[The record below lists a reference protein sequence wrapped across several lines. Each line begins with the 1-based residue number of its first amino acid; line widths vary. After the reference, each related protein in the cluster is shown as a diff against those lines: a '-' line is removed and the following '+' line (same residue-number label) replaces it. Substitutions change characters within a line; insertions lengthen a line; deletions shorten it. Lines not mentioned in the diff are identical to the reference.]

1 MPRTLSP
8 PRALAQRRTQRTKR
22 LLALDAV
29 AESLLS
35 VAGLTG
41 APVVHSSGI
50 AVGRLVDLVVRWE
63 GEPYPPLTGM
73 VVRVGR
79 SLSWVSAD
87 KIGDV
92 EARRVTLRSAKV
104 DLRDFVRRDN
114 EVKLVD
120 DVIDHQMVDVDGV
133 RVFRAAD
140 LFLARVGGGYRL
152 VGADVGF
159 STLLRRLGPARWRRR
174 PQPDRVIDW
183 AAIQPFSDPGEPVRL
198 SRANNELRRLR
209 PGELADLLEELGRS
223 QRQELL
229 AALDAETAA
238 DALEEMEND
247 ELVVLLRDVDPRQ
260 AASLLAEMEPDEAA
274 EALRD
279 LDDGTRDEVLAVM
292 EPEVAEDLTR
302 LVSYDEETAG
312 GVMTSAIVTFDAAT
326 TVAEARSRLGEH
338 ESYDEIARVESVLVL
353 DADGVIVDDILMI
366 DLFMAG
372 PDETLGSLAGA
383 PWPVTV
389 ALDAPIEDVLDAFVA
404 NRGSSIVVVD
414 EFDHPVGRI
423 LADDVVDALLSN
435 RERGRR
441 HFTGLLS

>member
-1 MPRTLSP
+1 MPQTLNA
-8 PRALAQRRTQRTKR
+8 PRALAQRRKQRTKR
-22 LLALDAV
+22 LLALEAV

-35 VAGLTG
+35 VSGLTG

-50 AVGRLVDLVVRWE
+50 EVGRLVDLVVRWE
-63 GEPYPPLTGM
+63 GEPYPPLTGL

-79 SLSWVSAD
+79 QLTWVSAD
-87 KIGDV
+87 KIG
-92 EARRVTLRSAKV
+92 ELEQRRVVLRSAKV
-104 DLRDFVRRDN
+104 DLRDFARRDN

-159 STLLRRLGPARWRRR
+159 STLVRRLGPARWRVR
-174 PQPDRVIDW
+174 PHPDRVIDW

-238 DALEEMEND
+238 DALEEMEPD
-247 ELVVLLRDVDPRQ
+247 ELAVLLRDADPAQ

-279 LDDGTRDEVLAVM
+279 LDDETRDELLAVM
-292 EPEVAEDLTR
+292 DVEDAEVLER
-302 LVSYDEETAG
+302 LVGYDEQTAG
-312 GVMTSAIVTFDAAT
+312 GLMTTAVFAFDADL
-326 TVAEARSRLGEH
+326 TVDEAKRRLEQA
-338 ESYDEIARVESVLVL
+338 DDIARLESVLVL
-353 DADGVIVDDILMI
+353 DADGTLLDDILMI
-366 DLFMAG
+366 DLFMA
-372 PDETLGSLAGA
+372 DAQDSLRSLTGS

-389 ALDAPIEDVLDAFVA
+389 AVDASIEDVIESFVE

-414 EFDHPVGRI
+414 DAGRPIGRI
-423 LADDVVDALLSN
+423 LADDVVDALLPHHESN
-435 RERGRR
+435 RRP
-441 HFTGLLS
+441 FTRLLA

>member
-1 MPRTLSP
+1 MPQTLNA
-8 PRALAQRRTQRTKR
+8 PRALAQRRKQRTKR
-22 LLALDAV
+22 LLALEAV

-35 VAGLTG
+35 VSGLTG

-50 AVGRLVDLVVRWE
+50 EVGRLVDLVVRWE
-63 GEPYPPLTGM
+63 GEPYPPLTGL

-79 SLSWVSAD
+79 QLTWVSAD
-87 KIGDV
+87 KIG
-92 EARRVTLRSAKV
+92 ELEQRRVVLRSAKV
-104 DLRDFVRRDN
+104 DLRDFARRDN

-159 STLLRRLGPARWRRR
+159 STLVRRLGPARWRVR
-174 PQPDRVIDW
+174 PHPDRVIDW

-238 DALEEMEND
+238 DALEEMEPD
-247 ELVVLLRDVDPRQ
+247 ELAVLLRDADPEQ

-279 LDDGTRDEVLAVM
+279 LDDETRDELLAVM
-292 EPEVAEDLTR
+292 DVEDAEVLER
-302 LVSYDEETAG
+302 LVGYDEQTAG
-312 GVMTSAIVTFDAAT
+312 GLMTTAVFAFDADL
-326 TVAEARSRLGEH
+326 TVDDAKRRLEQA
-338 ESYDEIARVESVLVL
+338 DDIARLESVLVL
-353 DADGVIVDDILMI
+353 DTDGTLLDDILMI

-372 PDETLGSLAGA
+372 AQDSLRSLTGS

-389 ALDAPIEDVLDAFVA
+389 AVDASIEDVIESFVE

-414 EFDHPVGRI
+414 DAGRPIGRI
-423 LADDVVDALLSN
+423 LADDVVDALLPHHESS
-435 RERGRR
+435 RR
-441 HFTGLLS
+441 PFTRLLA

>member
-1 MPRTLSP
+1 MPQTLNA
-8 PRALAQRRTQRTKR
+8 PRAIVQRRQQRTKR
-22 LLALDAV
+22 LLALEAV
-29 AESLLS
+29 SESLLS
-35 VAGLTG
+35 VSGLTG
-41 APVVHSSGI
+41 ASVVHSSGI
-50 AVGRLVDLVVRWE
+50 EVGRLVDLVVRWE
-63 GEPYPPLTGM
+63 GEPYPPLTGL

-79 SLSWVSAD
+79 QLTWVSAD
-87 KIGDV
+87 KIG
-92 EARRVTLRSAKV
+92 ELEQRRIVLRSAKV
-104 DLRDFVRRDN
+104 DLREFARRDN

-159 STLLRRLGPARWRRR
+159 SSLVRRLGPARWRVR
-174 PQPDRVIDW
+174 PHPDRVIDW

-198 SRANNELRRLR
+198 SRANSELRRLR

-238 DALEEMEND
+238 DALEEMEPD
-247 ELVVLLRDVDPRQ
+247 ELAVLLRDADPGQ

-279 LDDGTRDEVLAVM
+279 LDDETREELLSAMDSEDAEVL
-292 EPEVAEDLTR
+292 LR
-302 LVSYDEETAG
+302 LVGYDEETAG
-312 GVMTSAIVTFDAAT
+312 GLMTTALFTFDADL
-326 TVAEARSRLGEH
+326 TVSDARRHLEEAE
-338 ESYDEIARVESVLVL
+338 DIARLESVLVL
-353 DADGVIVDDILMI
+353 ETDGTLLDDILMI
-366 DLFMAG
+366 DLFMAS
-372 PDETLGSLAGA
+372 PDDTLRSLIGS

-389 ALDAPIEDVLDAFVA
+389 TVESPIEDVIESFVQ

-414 EFDHPVGRI
+414 DDGRPIGRI
-423 LADDVVDALLSN
+423 LADDVVDALIPQHESN
-435 RERGRR
+435 RRP
-441 HFTGLLS
+441 FTRLLA

>member
-1 MPRTLSP
+1 MPQTLNA
-8 PRALAQRRTQRTKR
+8 PRVIAQRRQQRTKR
-22 LLALDAV
+22 LLALEAV

-35 VAGLTG
+35 VSGLTG

-50 AVGRLVDLVVRWE
+50 EVGRLVDLVVRWE
-63 GEPYPPLTGM
+63 GEPYPPLTGL

-79 SLSWVSAD
+79 QLTWVSAD
-87 KIGDV
+87 KIGELEQRKIV
-92 EARRVTLRSAKV
+92 LRSAKV
-104 DLRDFVRRDN
+104 DLRQFARRDN

-159 STLLRRLGPARWRRR
+159 STLVRRLGPARWRAR

-198 SRANNELRRLR
+198 SRANSELRRLR

-238 DALEEMEND
+238 DALEEMESD
-247 ELVVLLRDVDPRQ
+247 ELAVLLRDADPEQ

-279 LDDGTRDEVLAVM
+279 LDDETRDELLAAMDQDDAEVLV
-292 EPEVAEDLTR
+292 R
-302 LVSYDEETAG
+302 LVGYDEETAG
-312 GVMTSAIVTFDAAT
+312 GLMTTVLFTFDADL
-326 TVAEARSRLGEH
+326 TVADARRIL
-338 ESYDEIARVESVLVL
+338 ESEEDIARLESILVL
-353 DADGVIVDDILMI
+353 DSDGTLLDDILMI

-372 PDETLGSLAGA
+372 ADDTLRSLIGS

-389 ALDAPIEDVLDAFVA
+389 TVDASIEDVIESFIE
-404 NRGSSIVVVD
+404 NRGSSIVVLD
-414 EFDHPVGRI
+414 DQEKPIGRI
-423 LADDVVDALLSN
+423 LADDVVDALLPQHESS
-435 RERGRR
+435 RR
-441 HFTGLLS
+441 PFARLLA

>member
-1 MPRTLSP
+1 MPQTLNA
-8 PRALAQRRTQRTKR
+8 PRALAQRRKQRTKR
-22 LLALDAV
+22 LLALEAV

-35 VAGLTG
+35 VSGLTG

-50 AVGRLVDLVVRWE
+50 EVGRLVDLVVRWE
-63 GEPYPPLTGM
+63 GEPYPPLTGL

-79 SLSWVSAD
+79 QLTWVSAD
-87 KIGDV
+87 KIG
-92 EARRVTLRSAKV
+92 ELEQRRVVLRSAKV
-104 DLRDFVRRDN
+104 DLRDFARRDN

-159 STLLRRLGPARWRRR
+159 STLVRRLGPARWRVR
-174 PQPDRVIDW
+174 PHPDRVIDW

-238 DALEEMEND
+238 DALEEMEPD
-247 ELVVLLRDVDPRQ
+247 ELAVLLRDADPEQ

-279 LDDGTRDEVLAVM
+279 LDDETRDELLAVM
-292 EPEVAEDLTR
+292 DVEDAEVLER
-302 LVSYDEETAG
+302 LVGYDEQTAG
-312 GVMTSAIVTFDAAT
+312 GLMTTAVFAFDADL
-326 TVAEARSRLGEH
+326 TVDDAKRRLEQA
-338 ESYDEIARVESVLVL
+338 DDIARLESVLVL
-353 DADGVIVDDILMI
+353 DTDGTLLDDILMI

-372 PDETLGSLAGA
+372 AQDSLRSLTGS

-389 ALDAPIEDVLDAFVA
+389 AVDASIGDVIESFVE

-414 EFDHPVGRI
+414 DAGRPIGRI
-423 LADDVVDALLSN
+423 LADDVVDALLPHHESS
-435 RERGRR
+435 RR
-441 HFTGLLS
+441 PFTRLLA

>member
-1 MPRTLSP
+1 MPQTLNA
-8 PRALAQRRTQRTKR
+8 PRAIVQRRQQRTKR
-22 LLALDAV
+22 LLALEAV
-29 AESLLS
+29 SESLLS
-35 VAGLTG
+35 VSGLTG
-41 APVVHSSGI
+41 ASVVHSSGI
-50 AVGRLVDLVVRWE
+50 EVGRLVDLVVRWE
-63 GEPYPPLTGM
+63 GEPYPPLTGL

-79 SLSWVSAD
+79 QLTWVSAD
-87 KIGDV
+87 KIG
-92 EARRVTLRSAKV
+92 ELEQRRIVLRSAKV
-104 DLRDFVRRDN
+104 DLREFARRDN

-159 STLLRRLGPARWRRR
+159 SSLVRRLGPARWRVR
-174 PQPDRVIDW
+174 PHPDRVIDW

-198 SRANNELRRLR
+198 SRANSELRRLR

-238 DALEEMEND
+238 DALEEMEPD
-247 ELVVLLRDVDPRQ
+247 ELAVLLRDADPGQ

-279 LDDGTRDEVLAVM
+279 LDDETREELLSAMDREDAEVL
-292 EPEVAEDLTR
+292 LR
-302 LVSYDEETAG
+302 LVGYDEETAG
-312 GVMTSAIVTFDAAT
+312 GLMTTALFTFDADL
-326 TVAEARSRLGEH
+326 TVSDARRHLEEAE
-338 ESYDEIARVESVLVL
+338 DIARLESVLVL
-353 DADGVIVDDILMI
+353 ETDGTLLDDILMI
-366 DLFMAG
+366 DLFMAS
-372 PDETLGSLAGA
+372 PDDTLRSLIGS

-389 ALDAPIEDVLDAFVA
+389 TVESPIEDVIESFVE

-414 EFDHPVGRI
+414 DDGRPIGRI
-423 LADDVVDALLSN
+423 LADDVVDALIPQHESN
-435 RERGRR
+435 RRP
-441 HFTGLLS
+441 FTRLLA

>member
-1 MPRTLSP
+1 MPQTLNA
-8 PRALAQRRTQRTKR
+8 PRVIAQRRQQRTKR
-22 LLALDAV
+22 LLALEAV

-35 VAGLTG
+35 VSGLTG

-50 AVGRLVDLVVRWE
+50 EVGRLVDLVVRWE
-63 GEPYPPLTGM
+63 GEPYPPLTGL

-79 SLSWVSAD
+79 QLTWVSAD
-87 KIGDV
+87 KIGELEQRKV
-92 EARRVTLRSAKV
+92 VLRSAKV
-104 DLRDFVRRDN
+104 DLRQFARRDN

-159 STLLRRLGPARWRRR
+159 STLVRRLGPARWRAR

-198 SRANNELRRLR
+198 SRANSELRRLR

-238 DALEEMEND
+238 DALEEMESD
-247 ELVVLLRDVDPRQ
+247 ELAVLLRDADPEQ

-279 LDDGTRDEVLAVM
+279 LDDETRDELLAAMDQDDAEVLV
-292 EPEVAEDLTR
+292 R
-302 LVSYDEETAG
+302 LVGYDEETAG
-312 GVMTSAIVTFDAAT
+312 GLMTTVLFTFDADL
-326 TVAEARSRLGEH
+326 TVADARRIL
-338 ESYDEIARVESVLVL
+338 ESEEDIARLESILVL
-353 DADGVIVDDILMI
+353 DSDGTLLDDILMI

-372 PDETLGSLAGA
+372 PDDTLRSLIGS

-389 ALDAPIEDVLDAFVA
+389 TVDASIEDVIESFIE
-404 NRGSSIVVVD
+404 NRGSSIVVLD
-414 EFDHPVGRI
+414 DQEKPIGRI
-423 LADDVVDALLSN
+423 LADDVVDALLPQHESS
-435 RERGRR
+435 RR
-441 HFTGLLS
+441 PFARLLA

>member
-1 MPRTLSP
+1 MPQTLNA
-8 PRALAQRRTQRTKR
+8 PRAIAQRRKQRTKR
-22 LLALDAV
+22 LLALEAV

-35 VAGLTG
+35 VSGLTG

-50 AVGRLVDLVVRWE
+50 EVGRLVDLVVRWE
-63 GEPYPPLTGM
+63 GEPYPPLTGL

-79 SLSWVSAD
+79 QLTWVSAD
-87 KIGDV
+87 KIG
-92 EARRVTLRSAKV
+92 ELEQRRIVLRSAKV
-104 DLRDFVRRDN
+104 DLREFARRDN

-159 STLLRRLGPARWRRR
+159 STLVRRLGPARWRVR
-174 PQPDRVIDW
+174 PHPDRVIDW

-198 SRANNELRRLR
+198 SRANSELRRLR

-238 DALEEMEND
+238 DALEEMEPD
-247 ELVVLLRDVDPRQ
+247 ELAVLLRDADPEQ

-279 LDDGTRDEVLAVM
+279 LDDETREELLAVM
-292 EPEVAEDLTR
+292 DKEDAEVLVR
-302 LVSYDEETAG
+302 LVGYDEETAG
-312 GVMTSAIVTFDAAT
+312 GLMTTALFMFDADL
-326 TVAEARSRLGEH
+326 TVADARQRLEEAE
-338 ESYDEIARVESVLVL
+338 DIARLESVLVL
-353 DADGVIVDDILMI
+353 DGDGTLLDDILMI
-366 DLFMAG
+366 DLFMAS
-372 PDETLGSLAGA
+372 PDDTLRSLIGS

-389 ALDAPIEDVLDAFVA
+389 TVEASIEDVIESFVE

-414 EFDHPVGRI
+414 EQSRPIGRI
-423 LADDVVDALLSN
+423 LADDVVDALIPQHESN
-435 RERGRR
+435 RRP
-441 HFTGLLS
+441 FTRLLA

>member
-1 MPRTLSP
+1 MPRTLRP
-8 PRALAQRRTQRTKR
+8 PRAIAQRRTQRTKR
-22 LLALDAV
+22 LLALEAV
-29 AESLLS
+29 TESLLS

-41 APVVHSSGI
+41 APVVHSSGVV
-50 AVGRLVDLVVRWE
+50 VGRLVDLVVRWE

-79 SLSWVSAD
+79 SLSWVSAE
-87 KIGDV
+87 KIGEV

-159 STLLRRLGPARWRRR
+159 GTLFRRLGPARWRTR
-174 PQPDRVIDW
+174 PHPDRVIDW

-198 SRANNELRRLR
+198 SRANSELRRLR

-238 DALEEMEND
+238 DALEEMESD
-247 ELVVLLRDVDPRQ
+247 ELAVLLRDVEPEQ

-279 LDDGTRDEVLAVM
+279 LDDDTRDELLAAM
-292 EPEVAEDLTR
+292 DPDDAEDLTR
-302 LVSYDEETAG
+302 LASYDEESAG
-312 GVMTSAIVTFDAAT
+312 GVMTSSLVTFDAST
-326 TVAEARSRLGEH
+326 TVAEARERLSDH
-338 ESYDEIARVESVLVL
+338 ESYDDIARIESVLVL
-353 DADGVIVDDILMI
+353 DADGAVVDDILMI
-366 DLFMAG
+366 DLFMAA
-372 PDETLGSLAGA
+372 PDDTLGSLAGA

-389 ALDAPIEDVLDAFVA
+389 AIDASIDDVIEAFVE

-414 EFDHPVGRI
+414 ESDRPLGRI
-423 LADDVVDALLSN
+423 LADDVVDALLDS
-435 RERGRR
+435 RDRGRR

>member
-1 MPRTLSP
+1 MPQTLNA
-8 PRALAQRRTQRTKR
+8 PRAIVQRRQQRTKR
-22 LLALDAV
+22 LLALEAV
-29 AESLLS
+29 SESLLS
-35 VAGLTG
+35 VSGLTG
-41 APVVHSSGI
+41 ASVVHSSGI
-50 AVGRLVDLVVRWE
+50 EVGRLVDLVVRWE
-63 GEPYPPLTGM
+63 GEPYPPLTGL

-79 SLSWVSAD
+79 QLTWVSAD
-87 KIGDV
+87 KIG
-92 EARRVTLRSAKV
+92 ELEQRRIVLRSAKV
-104 DLRDFVRRDN
+104 DLREFARRDN

-159 STLLRRLGPARWRRR
+159 SSLVRRLGPARWRVR
-174 PQPDRVIDW
+174 PHPDRVIDW

-198 SRANNELRRLR
+198 SRANSELRRLR

-238 DALEEMEND
+238 DALEEMEPD
-247 ELVVLLRDVDPRQ
+247 ELAVLLRDADPGQ

-279 LDDGTRDEVLAVM
+279 LDDETREELLSAMDREDAEVL
-292 EPEVAEDLTR
+292 LR
-302 LVSYDEETAG
+302 LVGYDEETAG
-312 GVMTSAIVTFDAAT
+312 GLMTTALFTFDADL
-326 TVAEARSRLGEH
+326 TVSDARRHLEEAE
-338 ESYDEIARVESVLVL
+338 DIARLESVLVL
-353 DADGVIVDDILMI
+353 ETDGTLLDDILMI
-366 DLFMAG
+366 DLFMAS
-372 PDETLGSLAGA
+372 PDDTLRSLIGS

-389 ALDAPIEDVLDAFVA
+389 TVESPIEDVIESFVQ

-414 EFDHPVGRI
+414 DDGRPIGRI
-423 LADDVVDALLSN
+423 LADDVVDALIPQHESN
-435 RERGRR
+435 RRP
-441 HFTGLLS
+441 FTRLLA

>member
-1 MPRTLSP
+1 MPQTLNA
-8 PRALAQRRTQRTKR
+8 PRAIVQRRQQRTKR
-22 LLALDAV
+22 LLALEAV
-29 AESLLS
+29 SESLLS
-35 VAGLTG
+35 VSGLTG
-41 APVVHSSGI
+41 ASVVHSSGI
-50 AVGRLVDLVVRWE
+50 EVGRLVDLVVRWE
-63 GEPYPPLTGM
+63 GEPYPPLTGL

-79 SLSWVSAD
+79 QLTWVSAD
-87 KIGDV
+87 KIG
-92 EARRVTLRSAKV
+92 ELEQRRIVLRSAKV
-104 DLRDFVRRDN
+104 DLREFARRDN

-159 STLLRRLGPARWRRR
+159 SSLVRRLGPARWRVR
-174 PQPDRVIDW
+174 PHPDRVIDW

-198 SRANNELRRLR
+198 SRANSELRRLR

-238 DALEEMEND
+238 DALEEMEPD
-247 ELVVLLRDVDPRQ
+247 ELAVLLRDADPGQ

-279 LDDGTRDEVLAVM
+279 LDDETREELLSAMDREDAEVL
-292 EPEVAEDLTR
+292 LR
-302 LVSYDEETAG
+302 LVGYDQETAG
-312 GVMTSAIVTFDAAT
+312 GLMTTALFTFDADL
-326 TVAEARSRLGEH
+326 TVSDARRHLEEAE
-338 ESYDEIARVESVLVL
+338 DIARLESVLVL
-353 DADGVIVDDILMI
+353 ETDGTLLDDILMI
-366 DLFMAG
+366 DLFMAS
-372 PDETLGSLAGA
+372 PDDTLRSLIGS

-389 ALDAPIEDVLDAFVA
+389 TVESPIEDVIESFVE

-414 EFDHPVGRI
+414 DDGRPIGRI
-423 LADDVVDALLSN
+423 LADDVVDALIPQHESN
-435 RERGRR
+435 RRP
-441 HFTGLLS
+441 FTRLLA

>member
-1 MPRTLSP
+1 MSQTLHA
-8 PRALAQRRTQRTKR
+8 PRALAQRRNQRTKR
-22 LLALDAV
+22 LLALEAV

-35 VAGLTG
+35 VAGLGG
-41 APVVHSSGI
+41 APVVHSSG
-50 AVGRLVDLVVRWE
+50 AEVGRLVDIVVRWE
-63 GEPYPPLTGM
+63 GEPYPPLTGL

-79 SLSWVSAD
+79 NLSWVPAK
-87 KIGDV
+87 KIV
-92 EARRVTLRSAKV
+92 ELSQRKIVLRSAKL
-104 DLRDFVRRDN
+104 DLRDFSRRDN

-140 LFLARVGGGYRL
+140 LFLAQVGGGFRL

-159 STLLRRLGPARWRRR
+159 STLLRRLGPARWRSR
-174 PQPDRVIDW
+174 PHPDRVIDW

-238 DALEEMEND
+238 DALEEMESD
-247 ELVVLLRDVDPRQ
+247 ELAVLLRDAAPEQ
-260 AASLLAEMEPDEAA
+260 AAALVAEMEPDEAA

-279 LDDGTRDEVLAVM
+279 LDDETRDELLAAMPADVAGVLTG
-292 EPEVAEDLTR
+292 L
-302 LVSYDEETAG
+302 LGYDEETAG
-312 GVMTSAIVTFDAAT
+312 GFMTSSIIAFPGDV
-326 TVAEARSRLGEH
+326 TVADAQQKLRSLSENADFDG
-338 ESYDEIARVESVLVL
+338 VLVV
-353 DADGVIVDDILMI
+353 DADGVLVDDVHMFDLFTAEPDQRLI
-366 DLFMAG
+366 DLTG
-372 PDETLGSLAGA
+372 T

-389 ALDAPIEDVLDAFVA
+389 TTDVVLDEVVEAFVE
-404 NRGSSIVVVD
+404 NRGSSVVVVD
-414 EFDHPVGRI
+414 GDGRPLGRI
-423 LADDVVDALLSN
+423 LADDVVDALLPD

-441 HFTGLLS
+441 PFSGLLS

>member
-1 MPRTLSP
+1 MPQTLNA
-8 PRALAQRRTQRTKR
+8 PRAIVQRRQQRTKR
-22 LLALDAV
+22 LLALEAV
-29 AESLLS
+29 SESLLS
-35 VAGLTG
+35 VSGLTG
-41 APVVHSSGI
+41 ASVVHSSGI
-50 AVGRLVDLVVRWE
+50 EVGRLVDLVVRWE
-63 GEPYPPLTGM
+63 GEPYPPLTGL

-79 SLSWVSAD
+79 QLTWVSAD
-87 KIGDV
+87 KIG
-92 EARRVTLRSAKV
+92 ELEQRRIVLRSAKV
-104 DLRDFVRRDN
+104 DLREFARRDN

-159 STLLRRLGPARWRRR
+159 SSLVRRLGPARWRVR
-174 PQPDRVIDW
+174 PHPDRVIDW

-198 SRANNELRRLR
+198 SRANSELRRLR

-238 DALEEMEND
+238 DALEEMEPD
-247 ELVVLLRDVDPRQ
+247 ELAVLLRDADPGQ

-279 LDDGTRDEVLAVM
+279 LDDETREELLSAMDREDAEVL
-292 EPEVAEDLTR
+292 LR
-302 LVSYDEETAG
+302 LVGYDEETAG
-312 GVMTSAIVTFDAAT
+312 GLMTTALFTFDADL
-326 TVAEARSRLGEH
+326 TVSDARRHLEEAE
-338 ESYDEIARVESVLVL
+338 DIARLESVLVL
-353 DADGVIVDDILMI
+353 ETDGTLLDDILMI
-366 DLFMAG
+366 DLFMAS
-372 PDETLGSLAGA
+372 PDDTLRSLIGS

-389 ALDAPIEDVLDAFVA
+389 TVESPIEDVIESFVE

-414 EFDHPVGRI
+414 DDGRPIGRI
-423 LADDVVDALLSN
+423 LADDVVDALIPQQESN
-435 RERGRR
+435 RRP
-441 HFTGLLS
+441 FTRLLA

>member
-1 MPRTLSP
+1 MPQTLNA
-8 PRALAQRRTQRTKR
+8 PRAIAQRRKQRTKR
-22 LLALDAV
+22 LLALEAV

-35 VAGLTG
+35 VSGLTG

-50 AVGRLVDLVVRWE
+50 EVGRLVDLVVRWE
-63 GEPYPPLTGM
+63 GEPYPPLTGL

-79 SLSWVSAD
+79 QLTWVSAD
-87 KIGDV
+87 KIG
-92 EARRVTLRSAKV
+92 ELEQRRIVLRSAKV
-104 DLRDFVRRDN
+104 DLREFARRDN

-159 STLLRRLGPARWRRR
+159 STLVRRLGPARWRAR
-174 PQPDRVIDW
+174 PHPDRVIDW

-198 SRANNELRRLR
+198 SRANSELRRLR

-238 DALEEMEND
+238 DALEEMEPD
-247 ELVVLLRDVDPRQ
+247 ELSVLLRDADPEQ

-279 LDDGTRDEVLAVM
+279 LDDETRDELLAVM
-292 EPEVAEDLTR
+292 DQEDAEVLVR

-312 GVMTSAIVTFDAAT
+312 GLMTTALFAFDADL
-326 TVAEARSRLGEH
+326 TVADARLRLEQA
-338 ESYDEIARVESVLVL
+338 EDIARLEAVLVL
-353 DADGVIVDDILMI
+353 DGDGTLLDDILMI
-366 DLFMAG
+366 DLFMAAA
-372 PDETLGSLAGA
+372 DDTLRSLIGS

-389 ALDAPIEDVLDAFVA
+389 TVDASIEDVIESFVE

-414 EFDHPVGRI
+414 EESRPIGRI
-423 LADDVVDALLSN
+423 LADDVVDALLPHHESN
-435 RERGRR
+435 RRP
-441 HFTGLLS
+441 FTRLLA

>member
-1 MPRTLSP
+1 MPQTLNA
-8 PRALAQRRTQRTKR
+8 PRAIAQRRQQRTKR
-22 LLALDAV
+22 LLALEAV

-35 VAGLTG
+35 VSGLTG

-50 AVGRLVDLVVRWE
+50 EVGRLVDLVVRWE
-63 GEPYPPLTGM
+63 GEPYPPLTGL

-79 SLSWVSAD
+79 QLTWVSAD
-87 KIGDV
+87 KIG
-92 EARRVTLRSAKV
+92 ELEQRRVVLRSAKV
-104 DLRDFVRRDN
+104 DLREFVRRDN

-152 VGADVGF
+152 VGADVGL
-159 STLLRRLGPARWRRR
+159 STLVRRLGPARWRVR
-174 PQPDRVIDW
+174 PHPDRVIDW

-198 SRANNELRRLR
+198 SRANSELRRLR

-238 DALEEMEND
+238 DALEEMEPD
-247 ELVVLLRDVDPRQ
+247 ELAVLLRDADPGQ

-279 LDDGTRDEVLAVM
+279 LDDETRNELLSAMDQEDADVLV
-292 EPEVAEDLTR
+292 R
-302 LVSYDEETAG
+302 LVGYDEETAG
-312 GVMTSAIVTFDAAT
+312 GLMTTVLFTFDADL
-326 TVAEARSRLGEH
+326 TVADARRTLEEAE
-338 ESYDEIARVESVLVL
+338 DIARLESILVL
-353 DADGVIVDDILMI
+353 DTDGTLLDDILMI

-372 PDETLGSLAGA
+372 PDDTLRSLIGS

-389 ALDAPIEDVLDAFVA
+389 MVDASIEDVIESFVE
-404 NRGSSIVVVD
+404 NRGSSIVVLD
-414 EFDHPVGRI
+414 EDEKPIGRI
-423 LADDVVDALLSN
+423 LADDVVDALIPQHESN
-435 RERGRR
+435 RRP
-441 HFTGLLS
+441 FTRLLA

>member
-1 MPRTLSP
+1 MPQTLNA
-8 PRALAQRRTQRTKR
+8 PRAIVQRRQQRTKR
-22 LLALDAV
+22 LLALEAV
-29 AESLLS
+29 SESLLS
-35 VAGLTG
+35 VSGLTG
-41 APVVHSSGI
+41 ASVVHSSGI
-50 AVGRLVDLVVRWE
+50 EVGRLVDLVVRWE
-63 GEPYPPLTGM
+63 GEPYPPLTGL

-79 SLSWVSAD
+79 QLTWVSAD
-87 KIGDV
+87 KIG
-92 EARRVTLRSAKV
+92 ELEQRRIVLRSAKV
-104 DLRDFVRRDN
+104 DLREFARRDN

-159 STLLRRLGPARWRRR
+159 STLVRRLGPARWRVR
-174 PQPDRVIDW
+174 PHPDRVIDW

-198 SRANNELRRLR
+198 SRANSELRRLR

-238 DALEEMEND
+238 DALEEMEPD
-247 ELVVLLRDVDPRQ
+247 ELAVLLRDADPEQ

-279 LDDGTRDEVLAVM
+279 LDDETRDELLSAMDRDDAEVLV
-292 EPEVAEDLTR
+292 R

-312 GVMTSAIVTFDAAT
+312 GLMTTALFTFDADL
-326 TVAEARSRLGEH
+326 TVADARSHLE
-338 ESYDEIARVESVLVL
+338 EAEDIARLESVLVL
-353 DADGVIVDDILMI
+353 ENDGTLLDDILMI

-372 PDETLGSLAGA
+372 PDDTLRSLIGS

-389 ALDAPIEDVLDAFVA
+389 TVESPIEDVIESFVE

-414 EFDHPVGRI
+414 DDGRPIGRI
-423 LADDVVDALLSN
+423 LADDVVDALIPQQESN
-435 RERGRR
+435 RRP
-441 HFTGLLS
+441 FTRLLA

>member
-1 MPRTLSP
+1 MSQTLNAS
-8 PRALAQRRTQRTKR
+8 RAIAQRRKQRTKR
-22 LLALDAV
+22 LLALEAV

-35 VAGLTG
+35 VSGLTG

-50 AVGRLVDLVVRWE
+50 EVGRLVDLVVRWE
-63 GEPYPPLTGM
+63 GEPYPPLTGL

-79 SLSWVSAD
+79 QLTWVSAD
-87 KIGDV
+87 KVG
-92 EARRVTLRSAKV
+92 ELEQRRVVLRSAKI
-104 DLRDFVRRDN
+104 DLRDFSRRDN

-140 LFLARVGGGYRL
+140 LFLASVGGGYRL

-159 STLLRRLGPARWRRR
+159 STLVRRLGPARWRVR
-174 PQPDRVIDW
+174 PHPDRVIDW

-238 DALEEMEND
+238 DALEEMEPE
-247 ELVVLLRDVDPRQ
+247 ELTVLLRDADPEQ

-279 LDDGTRDEVLAVM
+279 LDDDTREELLAAMDQEDAEVLV
-292 EPEVAEDLTR
+292 R
-302 LVSYDEETAG
+302 LINYDEESAG
-312 GVMTSAIVTFDAAT
+312 GLMTTALFAVNADL
-326 TVAEARSRLGEH
+326 TVADARALLEQADDIATL
-338 ESYDEIARVESVLVL
+338 ESILVL
-353 DADGVIVDDILMI
+353 DGDGTLLDDILMI
-366 DLFMAG
+366 DLFMAA
-372 PDETLGSLAGA
+372 PEDTLRSLIGS

-389 ALDAPIEDVLDAFVA
+389 TAEAPINDVIESFVE

-414 EFDHPVGRI
+414 DDGRPIGRI
-423 LADDVVDALLSN
+423 LADDVVDALIPQHESN
-435 RERGRR
+435 RRP
-441 HFTGLLS
+441 FTRLLA

>member
-1 MPRTLSP
+1 MPQTLNA
-8 PRALAQRRTQRTKR
+8 PRAIVQRRQQRTKR
-22 LLALDAV
+22 LLALEAV
-29 AESLLS
+29 SESLLS
-35 VAGLTG
+35 VSGLTG
-41 APVVHSSGI
+41 ASVVHSSGI
-50 AVGRLVDLVVRWE
+50 EVGRLVDLVVRWE
-63 GEPYPPLTGM
+63 GEPYPPLTGL

-79 SLSWVSAD
+79 QLTWVSAD
-87 KIGDV
+87 KIG
-92 EARRVTLRSAKV
+92 ELEQRRIVLRSAKV
-104 DLRDFVRRDN
+104 DLREFARRDN

-159 STLLRRLGPARWRRR
+159 SSLVRRLGPARWRVR
-174 PQPDRVIDW
+174 PHPDRVIDW

-198 SRANNELRRLR
+198 SRANSELRRLR

-238 DALEEMEND
+238 DALEEMEPD
-247 ELVVLLRDVDPRQ
+247 ELAVLLRDADPGQ

-279 LDDGTRDEVLAVM
+279 LDDETREELLSAMDREDAEVL
-292 EPEVAEDLTR
+292 LR
-302 LVSYDEETAG
+302 LVGYDEETAG
-312 GVMTSAIVTFDAAT
+312 GLMTTALFTFDADL
-326 TVAEARSRLGEH
+326 TVSDARRHLEEAE
-338 ESYDEIARVESVLVL
+338 DIARLESVLVL
-353 DADGVIVDDILMI
+353 ETDGTLLDDILMI
-366 DLFMAG
+366 DLFMAS
-372 PDETLGSLAGA
+372 PDDTLRSLIGS

-389 ALDAPIEDVLDAFVA
+389 TVESPIEDVIESFVE

-414 EFDHPVGRI
+414 DDGRPIGRI
-423 LADDVVDALLSN
+423 LADDVVDALIPQQESN
-435 RERGRR
+435 HRP
-441 HFTGLLS
+441 FTRLLA

>member
-1 MPRTLSP
+1 
-8 PRALAQRRTQRTKR
+8 
-22 LLALDAV
+22 
-29 AESLLS
+29 
-35 VAGLTG
+35 TG

-50 AVGRLVDLVVRWE
+50 EVGRLVDLVVRWE
-63 GEPYPPLTGM
+63 GEPYPPLTGL

-79 SLSWVSAD
+79 QLTWVSAD
-87 KIGDV
+87 KIG
-92 EARRVTLRSAKV
+92 ELEQRRIVLRSAKV
-104 DLRDFVRRDN
+104 DLREFARRDN

-159 STLLRRLGPARWRRR
+159 STLVRRLGPARWRVR
-174 PQPDRVIDW
+174 PHPDRVIDW

-198 SRANNELRRLR
+198 SRANSELRRLR

-238 DALEEMEND
+238 DALEEMEPD
-247 ELVVLLRDVDPRQ
+247 ELAVLLRDADPEQ

-279 LDDGTRDEVLAVM
+279 LDDETREELLAVM
-292 EPEVAEDLTR
+292 DKEDAEVLVR
-302 LVSYDEETAG
+302 LVGYDEETAG
-312 GVMTSAIVTFDAAT
+312 GLMTTALFMFDADL
-326 TVAEARSRLGEH
+326 TVADARQRLEEAE
-338 ESYDEIARVESVLVL
+338 DIARLESVLVL
-353 DADGVIVDDILMI
+353 DGDGTLLDDILMI
-366 DLFMAG
+366 DLFMAS
-372 PDETLGSLAGA
+372 PDDTLRSLIGS

-389 ALDAPIEDVLDAFVA
+389 TVEASIEDVIESFVE

-414 EFDHPVGRI
+414 EQSRPIGRI
-423 LADDVVDALLSN
+423 LADDVVDALIPQHESN
-435 RERGRR
+435 RRP
-441 HFTGLLS
+441 FTRLLA

>member
-1 MPRTLSP
+1 MPQTLNA
-8 PRALAQRRTQRTKR
+8 PRAIAQRRQQRTKR
-22 LLALDAV
+22 LLALEAV

-35 VAGLTG
+35 VSGLTG

-50 AVGRLVDLVVRWE
+50 EVGRLVDLVVRWE
-63 GEPYPPLTGM
+63 GEPYPPLTGL

-79 SLSWVSAD
+79 QLTWVSAD
-87 KIGDV
+87 KIG
-92 EARRVTLRSAKV
+92 ELEQRRIVLRSAKV
-104 DLRDFVRRDN
+104 DLREFARRDN

-159 STLLRRLGPARWRRR
+159 STLVRRLGPARWRVR
-174 PQPDRVIDW
+174 PHPDRVIDW

-198 SRANNELRRLR
+198 SRANSELRRLR

-238 DALEEMEND
+238 DALEEMEPD
-247 ELVVLLRDVDPRQ
+247 ELAVLLRDADPEQ

-279 LDDGTRDEVLAVM
+279 LDDETRDELLSAMDQEDADVLV
-292 EPEVAEDLTR
+292 R
-302 LVSYDEETAG
+302 LVGYDEETAG
-312 GVMTSAIVTFDAAT
+312 GLMTTVLFTFDADL
-326 TVAEARSRLGEH
+326 TVADARRILEEAE
-338 ESYDEIARVESVLVL
+338 DIARLESILVL
-353 DADGVIVDDILMI
+353 DTDGTLLDDILMI

-372 PDETLGSLAGA
+372 PDDTLRSLIGS

-389 ALDAPIEDVLDAFVA
+389 TVDASIEDVIESFVE
-404 NRGSSIVVVD
+404 NRGSSIVVLD
-414 EFDHPVGRI
+414 EEEKPIGRI
-423 LADDVVDALLSN
+423 LADDVVDALIPQHESS
-435 RERGRR
+435 RR
-441 HFTGLLS
+441 PFTRLLA

>member
-1 MPRTLSP
+1 MPQTLNA
-8 PRALAQRRTQRTKR
+8 PRAIAQRRKQRTKR
-22 LLALDAV
+22 LLALEAV

-35 VAGLTG
+35 VSGLTG

-50 AVGRLVDLVVRWE
+50 EVGRLVDLVVRWE
-63 GEPYPPLTGM
+63 GEPYPPLTGL

-79 SLSWVSAD
+79 QLTWVSAD
-87 KIGDV
+87 KIG
-92 EARRVTLRSAKV
+92 ELEQRRIVLRSAKV
-104 DLRDFVRRDN
+104 DLREFARRDN

-159 STLLRRLGPARWRRR
+159 STLVRRLGPARWRAR
-174 PQPDRVIDW
+174 PHPDRVIDW

-198 SRANNELRRLR
+198 SRANSELRRLR

-238 DALEEMEND
+238 DALEEMEPD
-247 ELVVLLRDVDPRQ
+247 ELSVLLRDADPEQ
-260 AASLLAEMEPDEAA
+260 AASLLSEMEPDEAA

-279 LDDGTRDEVLAVM
+279 LDDETRDELLAAMDQEDAEVLV
-292 EPEVAEDLTR
+292 R

-312 GVMTSAIVTFDAAT
+312 GLMTTALFAFDADL
-326 TVAEARSRLGEH
+326 TVADARLRLEEAE
-338 ESYDEIARVESVLVL
+338 DIARLESVLVL
-353 DADGVIVDDILMI
+353 DGDGTLLDDILMI
-366 DLFMAG
+366 DLFMASAE
-372 PDETLGSLAGA
+372 DTLRSLIGS

-389 ALDAPIEDVLDAFVA
+389 TVDAAIEDVIESFVE

-414 EFDHPVGRI
+414 EEGRPIGRI
-423 LADDVVDALLSN
+423 LADDVVDALLPHHESN
-435 RERGRR
+435 RRP
-441 HFTGLLS
+441 FTRLLA

>member
-1 MPRTLSP
+1 MPQTLHA
-8 PRALAQRRTQRTKR
+8 PRAIAQRRNQRTKR
-22 LLALDAV
+22 LLALEAV

-41 APVVHSSGI
+41 APVVHSSGFE
-50 AVGRLVDLVVRWE
+50 VGRLVDIVVRWE
-63 GEPYPPLTGM
+63 GEPYPPLTGL

-79 SLSWVSAD
+79 RLTWVSAD
-87 KIGDV
+87 KIAELGQ
-92 EARRVTLRSAKV
+92 RRIELRSAKV

-159 STLLRRLGPARWRRR
+159 STLFRRLGPARWRVTRH
-174 PQPDRVIDW
+174 PDHLIDW

-198 SRANNELRRLR
+198 SRANSELRRLR

-238 DALEEMEND
+238 DALEEMESD
-247 ELVVLLRDVDPRQ
+247 ELAVLLRDADPVT
-260 AASLLAEMEPDEAA
+260 AAALLAEMEPDEAA

-279 LDDGTRDEVLAVM
+279 LDDDTRDELLASM
-292 EPEVAEDLTR
+292 STEDAAHLSG
-302 LVSYDEETAG
+302 LVGYDEETAG
-312 GVMTSAIVTFDAAT
+312 GVMTTSVFAVGAET
-326 TVAEARSRLGEH
+326 TVEQT
-338 ESYDEIARVESVLVL
+338 RVLLEDHHDVAILESVLVL
-353 DADGVIVDDILMI
+353 ETDGTLLDDVPMI
-366 DLFMAG
+366 DLFMSR
-372 PDETLGSLAGA
+372 PTETLRSLAGS

-389 ALDAPIEDVLDAFVA
+389 TVDEAIGDVIDAFVE
-404 NRGSSIVVVD
+404 NRGSSVVVVD
-414 EFDHPVGRI
+414 VDGRPLGRI
-423 LADDVVDALLSN
+423 LADDVVDAILP
-435 RERGRR
+435 ERGRR